1 MDSGYMNDT
10 IAQSQAI
17 IRALRLSKSM
27 IRKSDL
33 GFSGCIYRLSVFALA
48 INEMLPASKQDK
60 SSVKTAVYDANM
72 EMLERY
78 TLTEQEKQS
87 PARNED
93 RFRIHYLYK
102 MIAPAIRH
110 CAYWNI
116 SYISQDALERAE
128 LTLLKLLNRI
138 MRNQ

>member
-1 MDSGYMNDT
+1 MDLGYMNDT

-17 IRALRLSKSM
+17 IKALRLSKAM

-48 INEMLPASKQDK
+48 INAMLPAREQDNAI
-60 SSVKTAVYDANM
+60 KTAVYDANL
-72 EMLERY
+72 EMIERY

-93 RFRIHYLYK
+93 RYRIHYLYK
-102 MIAPAIRH
+102 MTAPAIRH

-128 LTLLKLLNRI
+128 LTLLKILNRI
-138 MRNQ
+138 MRKR

>member
-1 MDSGYMNDT
+1 MDLGYMNDT
-10 IAQSQAI
+10 IAQSQSI
-17 IRALRLSKSM
+17 IKAFRLSKSM
-27 IRKSDL
+27 IRKADL

-48 INEMLPASKQDK
+48 INAMLPEREQDNAI
-60 SSVKTAVYDANM
+60 KTAVYDANM
-72 EMLERY
+72 EMIERY
-78 TLTEQEKQS
+78 TLTEQEKKS

-93 RFRIHYLYK
+93 RYRIHYLYK

-128 LTLLKLLNRI
+128 LTLLKIINRI
-138 MRNQ
+138 IHRR

>member
-1 MDSGYMNDT
+1 MDLGYMNDT
-10 IAQSQAI
+10 IAQSQSI
-17 IRALRLSKSM
+17 IKAFRLSKMM
-27 IRKSDL
+27 IRKADL

-48 INEMLPASKQDK
+48 INEMLPEREQDK
-60 SSVKTAVYDANM
+60 TSTKSAVYDANM
-72 EMLERY
+72 EMIERY
-78 TLTEQEKQS
+78 TLTEQEKKS

-93 RFRIHYLYK
+93 RYRIHYLYK

-128 LTLLKLLNRI
+128 LTLLKILNRI

>member
-1 MDSGYMNDT
+1 MDQGYMNDT

-17 IRALRLSKSM
+17 IRALRLSKAM
-27 IRKSDL
+27 INDSDL
-33 GFSGCIYRLSVFALA
+33 GFSGYLYHLSVFALA
-48 INEMLPASKQDK
+48 VNEMLPEREQDTV
-60 SSVKTAVYDANM
+60 SVKLSVYDANM

-78 TLTEQEKQS
+78 TLTEQEIQS

-93 RFRIHYLYK
+93 RYRIHYLYK
-102 MIAPAIRH
+102 MIAPAMRH

-116 SYISQDALERAE
+116 SFISQDALERAE
-128 LTLLKLLNRI
+128 LKVLKILNRI

>member
-1 MDSGYMNDT
+1 MDLGYMNDT
-10 IAQSQAI
+10 IAQSQSI
-17 IRALRLSKSM
+17 IKAFRLSKMM
-27 IRKSDL
+27 IRKADL

-48 INEMLPASKQDK
+48 INEMLPEREQDTVSVK
-60 SSVKTAVYDANM
+60 SSVYDANM
-72 EMLERY
+72 EMIERY
-78 TLTEQEKQS
+78 TLTEQEKKS

-93 RFRIHYLYK
+93 RYRVHYLYK

-128 LTLLKLLNRI
+128 ERLLKILNRI